1 MDEKINILGDDT
13 INTENMQENA
23 LGDFEE
29 FDELEKYTDL
39 DDLDDYEDRDM

>member
-1 MDEKINILGDDT
+1 MSDLSQE
-13 INTENMQENA
+13 NTENILENT

-29 FDELEKYTDL
+29 FDELENYTDL

>member
-1 MDEKINILGDDT
+1 MSDLSQENTKNIL
-13 INTENMQENA
+13 ENA

-29 FDELEKYTDL
+29 FDDLENYTDL